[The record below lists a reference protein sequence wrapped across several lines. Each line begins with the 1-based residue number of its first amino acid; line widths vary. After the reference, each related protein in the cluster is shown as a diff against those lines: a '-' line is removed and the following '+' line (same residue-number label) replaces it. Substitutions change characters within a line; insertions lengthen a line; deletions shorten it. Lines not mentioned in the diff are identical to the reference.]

1 MMAEPRIVTA
11 RCQACGA
18 GLESHDAA
26 CPACAEAASAAV
38 TDQLEETASE
48 VGLVTDLPPEE
59 CATGPLWVRI
69 SAATVY
75 AIVGLLCVAGS
86 VTFFMEQHLG
96 LSDVVFGVMAVG
108 LAVIAVFGVKESLF
122 PSDWR
127 PE

>member
-1 MMAEPRIVTA
+1 MAEPGIVVA
-11 RCQACGA
+11 RCEACGEPLV
-18 GLESHDAA
+18 GDEPA
-26 CPACAEAASAAV
+26 CPSCVEVVAPVACEI
-38 TDQLEETASE
+38 DASE

-75 AIVGLLCVAGS
+75 AIVGLLCALGGIA
-86 VTFFMEQHLG
+86 FFMEQHIV
-96 LSDVVFGVMAVG
+96 LSDVVFGLMAIG
-108 LAVIAVFGVKESLF
+108 LSVIAVFGVKESLF

>member
-1 MMAEPRIVTA
+1 MMAEPQMVVA
-11 RCQACGA
+11 RCEACGA
-18 GLESHDAA
+18 DLPEAGTA
-26 CPACAEAASAAV
+26 CPNCADATCADDGGSA
-38 TDQLEETASE
+38 ASE

-75 AIVGLLCVAGS
+75 AIVGLLCGLGS
-86 VTFFMEQHLG
+86 LSFYVEEHLV
-96 LSDVVFGVMAVG
+96 LSDVVFGTMALG
-108 LAVIAVFGVKESLF
+108 LTVIAVFGVKESLF

>member
-1 MMAEPRIVTA
+1 MAEPGIVIV
-11 RCQACGA
+11 RCDACGGTLVDDGTTCA
-18 GLESHDAA
+18 
-26 CPACAEAASAAV
+26 ACAEGTSGHEIENAASEA
-38 TDQLEETASE
+38 
-48 VGLVTDLPPEE
+48 GLIIDLPPEE

-75 AIVGLLCVAGS
+75 AIVGLLCAFGS
-86 VTFFMEQHLG
+86 LSFFVEQNIV
-96 LSDVVFGVMAVG
+96 LSDVVFGVMAIG